1 MLPDTA
7 VHQKNYWVGLYL
19 ANATHGHR
27 PPLMGPGNLVCMST
41 VTLRLA
47 AKGINL
53 QSWIM
58 SCCFVQ
64 LQNGELSALSLLP
77 IQYATHTSTHTHTH
91 THTHILLYF
100 VLFLCG
106 VNLTGL
112 SLEMTLVCVCIDP
125 EGSFTH

>member
-7 VHQKNYWVGLYL
+7 VDQKNYWVGRYL
-19 ANATHGHR
+19 VNATHRHR

-41 VTLRLA
+41 VHVRLV
-47 AKGINL
+47 AKGRNPKL
-53 QSWIM
+53 DY
-58 SCCFVQ
+58 
-64 LQNGELSALSLLP
+64 ELLFCSASEWRIKGTFPLAHT
-77 IQYATHTSTHTHTH
+77 IRHTHKHTHTH
-91 THTHILLYF
+91 TYLFYF

-112 SLEMTLVCVCIDP
+112 SLEMTLACVCIDP